1 MNLQARTGR
10 MKVGNWMIRPIQ
22 CQALIYADD
31 IVLIADTER
40 KLQVAVDEWNETLEE
55 KGMEINTTK
64 SKVMQVA
71 KTEDLV
77 GQLNIHCKG
86 IQMELT
92 N

>member
-1 MNLQARTGR
+1 M
-10 MKVGNWMIRPIQ
+10 
-22 CQALIYADD
+22 
-31 IVLIADTER
+31 
-40 KLQVAVDEWNETLEE
+40 EE

-86 IQMELT
+86 IQMEQVTKNLNTLEQYST
-92 N
+92 NVEKYNMK